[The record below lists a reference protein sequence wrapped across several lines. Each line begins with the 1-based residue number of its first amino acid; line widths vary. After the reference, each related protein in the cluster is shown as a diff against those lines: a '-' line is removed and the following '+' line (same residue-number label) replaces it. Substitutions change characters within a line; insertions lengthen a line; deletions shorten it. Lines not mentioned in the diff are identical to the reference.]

1 MVGTVLS
8 NFWAALIAFSIY
20 FFSTHPFVDP
30 KSILL
35 HASIIAIIVFLLTF
49 PVRAI
54 IAFVMEGPVVNEEVL
69 ATTLNT
75 EEMNELP
82 SSEDLARVVKS
93 MLNEDE

>member
-1 MVGTVLS
+1 MVGTILS
-8 NFWAALIAFSIY
+8 NFWAALFAFSIY

-35 HASIIAIIVFLLTF
+35 NASIIAIIVFLLTF
-49 PVRAI
+49 LVRAI
-54 IAFVMEGPVVNEEVL
+54 IAFVLKSPIEEEVL
-69 ATTLNT
+69 VTTLNS
-75 EEMNELP
+75 EEINELP